1 VEAVM
6 AEQMGFASVFLG
18 SGIGRNRRL
27 DAIDGLIDWNDISA
41 IGRLARPGEWGRPP
55 YPPLAMIKALLL
67 QQWYGL
73 SDPGLEEAL
82 SDRVSF
88 RRFCGLA
95 LDGGTPDETTLC
107 RFRQT
112 LTAKGLAEPIFAAVL
127 AQLDARGLVLRAGTI
142 MDATVIA
149 ASVKPPR
156 YKDKS
161 GQIQGPTPSPTD
173 PQASW
178 TRGGAARRSMF
189 GYKAHIATDQGS
201 GLIRKAIMTT
211 AKTYESEVA
220 DELLCGDERAVYAD
234 KAYEKKTRREALKA
248 AGIKDRIL
256 HRRHKHI
263 GKLPHWQHVRNK
275 LISPIRTQIER
286 TFGVFKRHYGWRQ
299 VRYIGIQANQTHL
312 HLIAAAF
319 NLRRAVALLA

>member
-1 VEAVM
+1 M
-6 AEQMGFASVFLG
+6 SEQLGFAAVFLG
-18 SGIGRNRRL
+18 EGIGRNRRL
-27 DAIDGLIDWNDISA
+27 DAIDALIDWASIVR
-41 IGRLARPGEWGRPP
+41 IGRLARKGLWGRPP

-112 LTAKGLAEPIFAAVL
+112 LTAKGLAEPIFREVL
-127 AQLDARGLVLRAGTI
+127 SQLDARGLVLRAGTI
-142 MDATVIA
+142 MDATVV
-149 ASVKPPR
+149 ASGVKPPPYR
-156 YKDKS
+156 DEK
-161 GQIQGPTPSPTD
+161 GQPTGLKTSEVD
-173 PQASW
+173 PDASW
-178 TRGGAARRSMF
+178 TRGGVKRTSMF
-189 GYKAHIATDQGS
+189 GYKAHVATDQGS

-220 DELLCGDERAVYAD
+220 DDLVSGDERAVYGD
-234 KAYEKKTRREALKA
+234 RAYEKKTRRETLKQ

-263 GKLPHWQHVRNK
+263 TQLPHWHKVRNK
-275 LISPIRTQIER
+275 LINPVRSQIER
-286 TFGVFKRHYGWRQ
+286 TFAVFKRLYGWRQ
-299 VRYIGIQANQTHL
+299 VRYIGLAANQTHL
-312 HLIAAAF
+312 HLIATAF
-319 NLRRAVALLA
+319 NLRRAIALLG